1 MKRWYARILS
11 VLVLAAVCAMCA
23 GCAGKDDMEKL
34 RDVEFTVVSP
44 EEVPE
49 ELNSL
54 IEENKKEEFQLTYA
68 DKGWLYITRGY
79 GERETSGYSVEVSA
93 CYETEDVICM
103 ETELLGPPKDE
114 DILEKSTWPYV
125 VIKTEYVEKN
135 VVFK

>member
-1 MKRWYARILS
+1 MKKWHVRLLPVW
-11 VLVLAAVCAMCA
+11 VLVLIFA

-49 ELNSL
+49 ELASQ
-54 IEENKKEEFQLTYA
+54 IDENRKEEFQLTYA
-68 DKGWLYITRGY
+68 DKGCLYIARGY

-93 CYETEDVICM
+93 CYETKDVICM

-114 DILEKSTWPYV
+114 EILKKSTCPYV
-125 VIKTEYVEKN
+125 VIKIEFVDKN